1 MKILHILR
9 SEPDQM
15 TRNLILQSFEN
26 AQNIEIPI
34 YQKDVDYDK
43 LVADIFSSDKVISW
57 W

>member
-9 SEPDQM
+9 SDPDEM
-15 TRNLILQSFEN
+15 TRSLISQSFEN

-34 YQKDVDYDK
+34 YEENVDYDK
-43 LVADIFSSDKVISW
+43 LVEKIFSSDKVISW

>member
-15 TRNLILQSFEN
+15 TRNLILKSFED
-26 AQNIEIPI
+26 AQNIEIPL
-34 YQKDVDYDK
+34 YQENVNYDD
-43 LVADIFSSDKVISW
+43 LVENIFLSEKVISW

>member
-9 SEPDQM
+9 SEPDEM
-15 TRNLILQSFEN
+15 TRNFILQSFEA

-34 YQKDVDYDK
+34 YQEDVDYDK
-43 LVADIFSSDKVISW
+43 LVEEIFTSDKVVCW

>member
-43 LVADIFSSDKVISW
+43 LVEEIFTSDKVVCW